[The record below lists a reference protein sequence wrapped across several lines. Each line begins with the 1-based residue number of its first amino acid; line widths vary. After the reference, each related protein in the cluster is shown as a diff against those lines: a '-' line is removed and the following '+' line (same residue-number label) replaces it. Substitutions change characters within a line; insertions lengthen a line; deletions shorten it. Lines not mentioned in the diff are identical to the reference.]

1 MLENNDREKI
11 QEYVEKILKSIYSSV
26 KKNIE
31 SGMSNQDVIDSA
43 VNLTVNKLTPESK
56 MILSSVYN
64 MLMEKTLAKPLYQN
78 AQNKAAFY
86 SRDILKDLN
95 TKFSFE
101 VPVHIDYEESKSL
114 INKWTAA
121 GAICVGGGVVSITIK
136 NAIPIVIAV
145 IIAGV
150 MMYLLRDKPTTGN
163 KQDISALIKEY
174 LKNVKATLMSWVDEI
189 SAYYDGEV
197 KELEKG
203 MI

>member
-11 QEYVEKILKSIYSSV
+11 QKYVEKILKSINSSV
-26 KKNIE
+26 KNNIE
-31 SGMSNQDVIDSA
+31 SGMSNHDVIDSA

-78 AQNKAAFY
+78 TQNKATFY

-95 TKFSFE
+95 AKFSFE
-101 VPVHIDYEESKSL
+101 VPSHIDYEESMSL
-114 INKWTAA
+114 INKWTVA
-121 GAICVGGGVVSITIK
+121 GAICVGDGIISIIIH
-136 NAIPIVIAV
+136 NAIPVVIAV

-150 MMYLLRDKPTTGN
+150 MLYLLRDKPASGK
-163 KQDISALIKEY
+163 KQDINGLIKEY
-174 LKNVKATLMSWVDEI
+174 FKNVNNTLMSWVDEI
-189 SAYYDGEV
+189 SVFYDREV

>member
-1 MLENNDREKI
+1 MLGNNDRKKI
-11 QEYVEKILKSIYSSV
+11 QEYVEKILNSIYSSA
-26 KKNIE
+26 KENIE
-31 SGMSNQDVIDSA
+31 SGMSTQDVIDNA

-64 MLMEKTLAKPLYQN
+64 MLMKETLEKPLYQN

-86 SRDILKDLN
+86 LRDILKDLN
-95 TKFSFE
+95 AKFSFE
-101 VPVHIDYEESKSL
+101 VPARIDYEESKSL

-121 GAICVGGGVVSITIK
+121 GAICIGGGVVSITMK

-150 MMYLLRDKPTTGN
+150 MLYLLRDKPATGN
-163 KQDISALIKEY
+163 KQDIDALVKEY
-174 LKNVKATLMSWVDEI
+174 LKNVKSTLMSWVDEI
-189 SAYYDGEV
+189 SAYYDGEI

>member
-64 MLMEKTLAKPLYQN
+64 MLMEKTLTKPLYEN
-78 AQNKAAFY
+78 PQNKAAFY

-101 VPVHIDYEESKSL
+101 VPAHIDYEESKSL

-121 GAICVGGGVVSITIK
+121 GAICVGGGVVSITMK

-150 MMYLLRDKPTTGN
+150 MLYLLRDKPATGN
-163 KQDISALIKEY
+163 KQDISVLIKEY

>member
-11 QEYVEKILKSIYSSV
+11 KEYVEKILKSIYSSV

-78 AQNKAAFY
+78 AHNKAVFY

-101 VPVHIDYEESKSL
+101 VPAHIDYEESKSL

-121 GAICVGGGVVSITIK
+121 GAICVGGGVVSIIMK

-150 MMYLLRDKPTTGN
+150 MLYLLRDKPATGN

-203 MI
+203 MV

>member
-43 VNLTVNKLTPESK
+43 VNITVNKLTPESK

-101 VPVHIDYEESKSL
+101 VPAHIDYEESKSL

-121 GAICVGGGVVSITIK
+121 GAICVGGGVVSITMK

-150 MMYLLRDKPTTGN
+150 MLYLLRDKPATGN
-163 KQDISALIKEY
+163 NQDISVLIKEY

>member
-26 KKNIE
+26 KNNIE
-31 SGMSNQDVIDSA
+31 NGMSNQDVIDSA

-101 VPVHIDYEESKSL
+101 VPAHIDYEESKSL

-121 GAICVGGGVVSITIK
+121 GAICVGGGVVCITMK

-150 MMYLLRDKPTTGN
+150 MLYLLRDKPATGN
-163 KQDISALIKEY
+163 KQDISTLIKEY

>member
-11 QEYVEKILKSIYSSV
+11 QEYVEKILKSIFSSV

-101 VPVHIDYEESKSL
+101 VPAHIDYEESKSL

-121 GAICVGGGVVSITIK
+121 GAISVGGGIVSITMK

-150 MMYLLRDKPTTGN
+150 MLYLLRDKPATGN
-163 KQDISALIKEY
+163 KQDISVLIKEY

>member
-101 VPVHIDYEESKSL
+101 VPAHLDYEESKSL
-114 INKWTAA
+114 INKWTVA
-121 GAICVGGGVVSITIK
+121 GAICVGGGVVSITMK

-150 MMYLLRDKPTTGN
+150 MLYLLRDKPATGN
-163 KQDISALIKEY
+163 KQDISVLIKEY

>member
-11 QEYVEKILKSIYSSV
+11 QGYVEKILKSIYSSV

-64 MLMEKTLAKPLYQN
+64 MLMEKTLAKHLYEN
-78 AQNKAAFY
+78 PQNKAAFY

-101 VPVHIDYEESKSL
+101 VPSHIDYEESKTL

-121 GAICVGGGVVSITIK
+121 GAICVGGVVVSITMK

-150 MMYLLRDKPTTGN
+150 MLYLLRDKPATGN
-163 KQDISALIKEY
+163 KQDISVLIKEY

>member
-31 SGMSNQDVIDSA
+31 SGMSNQDVIDNA

-78 AQNKAAFY
+78 AQNKSAFY

-95 TKFSFE
+95 AKFSFE
-101 VPVHIDYEESKSL
+101 VPNHIDFEESKAL

-121 GAICVGGGVVSITIK
+121 GAICIGGGVVSITMK
-136 NAIPIVIAV
+136 NAVPIVIAIV
-145 IIAGV
+145 IAGV
-150 MMYLLRDKPTTGN
+150 MLYLLRDKPATGN
-163 KQDISALIKEY
+163 KQDINALIKEY
-174 LKNVKATLMSWVDEI
+174 LKNVKATMMSWVDEI

-197 KELEKG
+197 NELEKG
-203 MI
+203 MV